1 MVRVPRLPEVFENRD
16 KLVEKIKEPWCVM
29 LLKNGKEMH
38 LTVRFSSKFN
48 MPLKNSNTLI
58 WRRVV

>member
-16 KLVEKIKEPWCVM
+16 KLVGKIKEPWCVM

-48 MPLKNSNTLI
+48 MPLKN
-58 WRRVV
+58 